1 MVYAV
6 ESIRPRKPAWDG
18 IAISLRIESSV
29 GRATGSVC
37 AAAWRD
43 AMKNSAHAIIPP
55 WIHDIFGIAALWSD
69 VTQPTR
75 AGLRGGAPN
84 LVSAFAT
91 GLC

>member
-1 MVYAV
+1 
-6 ESIRPRKPAWDG
+6 
-18 IAISLRIESSV
+18 
-29 GRATGSVC
+29 
-37 AAAWRD
+37 
-43 AMKNSAHAIIPP
+43 MKNSAHAIIPP